1 MKIIYQHLL
10 NLLID
15 KPSIEELSSKLFQLG
30 HEHEISGSTF
40 DMELTPNRGDCL
52 SLLGLARD
60 LNVFYKT
67 NLKLPIYK
75 KNISPLNLN
84 FLNNVQDKCPEI
96 SFLNI
101 EIEGEISEYK
111 DYLENYFKD
120 LKLNKNNFFTDVSN
134 YIAYEMGQP
143 THCYNFKST
152 NNKIILK
159 ENEKVSEFTTL
170 LNNNVSVKDS
180 DLVFTCND
188 KIINLS
194 GIIGGLETACTGTTK
209 NVLIEC
215 AYFKPESI
223 IGRAVKYNLH
233 SDASHRF
240 ERGTDPICHEKV
252 LRRFIQIIDDH
263 TKITKL
269 ELYRDSNNSFK
280 KIELDF
286 NLNKIN
292 QILGLNI
299 SKEDYKNY
307 LLKLGF
313 EVNQSITIPS
323 YRSDIEHQNDLAEE
337 LARVVGY
344 DNIPVKSINLK
355 ESINQPSCSNEDML
369 KGFLIDQGF
378 TEVVNSPFCSLNK
391 PDSIKVD
398 NPLDSNR
405 GFLRTSLMDSL
416 VENLIYNE
424 RRQKD
429 TLKFFEIS
437 DVYTFDNIITK
448 VRKLGII
455 VSGRKGQ
462 NYIDFSQKLD
472 KQYLQSI
479 FKEINIDI
487 EKYIF
492 NLDRNLIN
500 SKIKTPIYGIE
511 LEIKH
516 LEDSMSKYIIK
527 SKPLNNFIKYKPISE
542 FPSSLRDLSF
552 SVKNPTKIKEV
563 IDTLSNIKSD
573 LIKSS
578 FMFDFYENKK
588 LGESKI
594 GFRFIFQSNNET
606 LTDIEIDKKVKEIIE
621 TLLIIP
627 SVSLPGA

>member
-1 MKIIYQHLL
+1 
-10 NLLID
+10 
-15 KPSIEELSSKLFQLG
+15 
-30 HEHEISGSTF
+30 
-40 DMELTPNRGDCL
+40 
-52 SLLGLARD
+52 
-60 LNVFYKT
+60 
-67 NLKLPIYK
+67 
-75 KNISPLNLN
+75 
-84 FLNNVQDKCPEI
+84 
-96 SFLNI
+96 
-101 EIEGEISEYK
+101 
-111 DYLENYFKD
+111 
-120 LKLNKNNFFTDVSN
+120 
-134 YIAYEMGQP
+134 
-143 THCYNFKST
+143 
-152 NNKIILK
+152 
-159 ENEKVSEFTTL
+159 
-170 LNNNVSVKDS
+170 
-180 DLVFTCND
+180 
-188 KIINLS
+188 
-194 GIIGGLETACTGTTK
+194 
-209 NVLIEC
+209 
-215 AYFKPESI
+215 
-223 IGRAVKYNLH
+223 
-233 SDASHRF
+233 
-240 ERGTDPICHEKV
+240 
-252 LRRFIQIIDDH
+252 
-263 TKITKL
+263 
-269 ELYRDSNNSFK
+269 
-280 KIELDF
+280 
-286 NLNKIN
+286 
-292 QILGLNI
+292 
-299 SKEDYKNY
+299 
-307 LLKLGF
+307 
-313 EVNQSITIPS
+313 
-323 YRSDIEHQNDLAEE
+323 
-337 LARVVGY
+337 
-344 DNIPVKSINLK
+344 
-355 ESINQPSCSNEDML
+355 ML

-621 TLLIIP
+621 TLLVIP